1 MIILVVCFC
10 KWYLKSYFC
19 ICSCL
24 LWHKSTAPPSPPKHQ
39 RFSLTLLSSFLILFE
54 LFFFFLFLKGA
65 TEMNVLSSTR
75 SICRFL
81 LTSHF
86 VFASLIFAHSC
97 PPFCLFPF
105 FLRKAV
111 ISNTSVCPRTTEETV
126 FNFIDSLII
135 RYPHFSVY
143 FHSPHTHTLSCTR
156 LDLSKEPTCAFKRE
170 PACPHS
176 PFPSALQ
183 SSLAAWP

>member
-24 LWHKSTAPPSPPKHQ
+24 LWHKSTAPPPHPNINVSHSLSSP
-39 RFSLTLLSSFLILFE
+39 SFLILFE
-54 LFFFFLFLKGA
+54 LFFLFLKGA

-143 FHSPHTHTLSCTR
+143 FHSPHTHSHAHASISVKSPPVPL
-156 LDLSKEPTCAFKRE
+156 RE
-170 PACPHS
+170 SPPARTH
-176 PFPSALQ
+176 PFPLPSNHH
-183 SSLAAWP
+183 

>member
-39 RFSLTLLSSFLILFE
+39 RFSLTLLSIISYSFWT
-54 LFFFFLFLKGA
+54 FFFLFLKGA

-135 RYPHFSVY
+135 RSPHFSVY
-143 FHSPHTHTLSCTR
+143 FHSPHTHTHSHAHASISVKSPPVPL
-156 LDLSKEPTCAFKRE
+156 RE
-170 PACPHS
+170 SPPARTH
-176 PFPSALQ
+176 PFPLPSNHH
-183 SSLAAWP
+183 

>member
-1 MIILVVCFC
+1 MVFEKLFLYMQLFVVTQVHCPP
-10 KWYLKSYFC
+10 LPTQT
-19 ICSCL
+19 
-24 LWHKSTAPPSPPKHQ
+24 STFLTHSPLHH
-39 RFSLTLLSSFLILFE
+39 F
-54 LFFFFLFLKGA
+54 LFFLNFFFSFFLKGA

-143 FHSPHTHTLSCTR
+143 FHSPHTHSHAHASISVKSPPVPL
-156 LDLSKEPTCAFKRE
+156 RE
-170 PACPHS
+170 SPPARTH
-176 PFPSALQ
+176 PFPLPSNHH
-183 SSLAAWP
+183 

>member
-1 MIILVVCFC
+1 MFVFVNGIWKVIFVYAVVCC
-10 KWYLKSYFC
+10 DTSPL
-19 ICSCL
+19 
-24 LWHKSTAPPSPPKHQ
+24 PPPPHPNINVSHSLSSP
-39 RFSLTLLSSFLILFE
+39 SFLILFE
-54 LFFFFLFLKGA
+54 LFFFLFLKGA

-143 FHSPHTHTLSCTR
+143 FHSPHTHTHSHAHASISVKSPPVPL
-156 LDLSKEPTCAFKRE
+156 RE
-170 PACPHS
+170 SLPARTH
-176 PFPSALQ
+176 PFPLPSNHH
-183 SSLAAWP
+183 

>member
-24 LWHKSTAPPSPPKHQ
+24 LWHKSTAPLPTQ
-39 RFSLTLLSSFLILFE
+39 TSFLTRSPLHRFLFF
-54 LFFFFLFLKGA
+54 LNFFFFSFLKHT
-65 TEMNVLSSTR
+65 TEMNVLFSTR
-75 SICRFL
+75 SISLFFLLCFL
-81 LTSHF
+81 LTSHP
-86 VFASLIFAHSC
+86 VFALIFLHSC
-97 PPFCLFPF
+97 LSFRLFPF

-111 ISNTSVCPRTTEETV
+111 ISNTCVPTHNRIDCL

-143 FHSPHTHTLSCTR
+143 FHSTPHTCTR

-183 SSLAAWP
+183 SSLAAWT

>member
-1 MIILVVCFC
+1 MFVFVNGIWKVIFVYAVVCC
-10 KWYLKSYFC
+10 DTSPLPP
-19 ICSCL
+19 L
-24 LWHKSTAPPSPPKHQ
+24 PTQTSTFLTHSPLHH
-39 RFSLTLLSSFLILFE
+39 FLFFLN
-54 LFFFFLFLKGA
+54 FFFFFLKGA

>member
-24 LWHKSTAPPSPPKHQ
+24 LWHKSTAPPPHPNINVSHSLSSP
-39 RFSLTLLSSFLILFE
+39 SFLILFE
-54 LFFFFLFLKGA
+54 LFFLFLKGA

-135 RYPHFSVY
+135 RCPHFSVY
-143 FHSPHTHTLSCTR
+143 FHSPHTHSHAHASISVKSPPVPL
-156 LDLSKEPTCAFKRE
+156 RE
-170 PACPHS
+170 SPPARTH
-176 PFPSALQ
+176 PFPLPSNHH
-183 SSLAAWP
+183 

>member
-1 MIILVVCFC
+1 MVVFVNGIWKVIFVYAVVCC
-10 KWYLKSYFC
+10 DTSPL
-19 ICSCL
+19 
-24 LWHKSTAPPSPPKHQ
+24 PPPPHPNINVSHSLSSP
-39 RFSLTLLSSFLILFE
+39 SFLILFE
-54 LFFFFLFLKGA
+54 LFFFLFLKGA

>member
-24 LWHKSTAPPSPPKHQ
+24 LWHKSTAPPPHPNINVSHSLSSP
-39 RFSLTLLSSFLILFE
+39 SFLILFE
-54 LFFFFLFLKGA
+54 LFFLFLKGA

-75 SICRFL
+75 SICHFL

-126 FNFIDSLII
+126 FNLIDSLII